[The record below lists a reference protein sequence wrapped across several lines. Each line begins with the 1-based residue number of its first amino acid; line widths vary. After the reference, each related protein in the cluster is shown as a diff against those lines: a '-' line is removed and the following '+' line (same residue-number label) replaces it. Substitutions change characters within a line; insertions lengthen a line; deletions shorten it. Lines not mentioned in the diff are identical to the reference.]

1 MFVVSMSSYAD
12 ALSLRNYWNYFRR
25 ILRVL
30 SLLKK
35 IEYTAKIAPA
45 QLGKAKVKGYKRPA
59 ATG

>member
-1 MFVVSMSSYAD
+1 MPS
-12 ALSLRNYWNYFRR
+12 LSLSLSLSLSPENYWNYFRR

-35 IEYTAKIAPA
+35 IEYTARIAPA
-45 QLGKAKVKGYKRPA
+45 QLGKAKVKGYKKPA